1 LNEDRA
7 IVSEIAGT
15 TRDTI
20 EETININGI
29 LFRLIDTAGIR
40 TESQDIIENIGIEK
54 SLEKMNSADIVLYI
68 FDSNTETSEELK
80 KQIQLFEDAGIK
92 YLLVGN
98 KSDLKEIELNN
109 HVISISAKE
118 NKGIDV
124 LKDKLHESSVNN
136 DVNTDN
142 TVVTNA
148 RHLQALLKMKESLT
162 AIINGLDQN
171 IPGDLLSIEIRT
183 CLFHLGDITGE
194 VTSEDKLDY
203 IFSNFCIG
211 K

>member
-1 LNEDRA
+1 
-7 IVSEIAGT
+7 
-15 TRDTI
+15 
-20 EETININGI
+20 
-29 LFRLIDTAGIR
+29 
-40 TESQDIIENIGIEK
+40 
-54 SLEKMNSADIVLYI
+54 M
-68 FDSNTETSEELK
+68 
-80 KQIQLFEDAGIK
+80 FEDSGIK

-98 KSDLKEIELNN
+98 KSDLKAIELNN

-203 IFSNFCIG
+203 IFSKFCIG